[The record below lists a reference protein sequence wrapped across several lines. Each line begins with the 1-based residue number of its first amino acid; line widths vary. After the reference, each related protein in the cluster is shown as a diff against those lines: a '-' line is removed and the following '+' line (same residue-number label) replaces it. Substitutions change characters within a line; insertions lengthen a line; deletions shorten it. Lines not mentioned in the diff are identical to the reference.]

1 MPEYKTKH
9 MPVDD
14 YPYISYTSQPDGTP
28 DLITG
33 VTVAPLSA
41 SIAQSGNATFM
52 ASVVG
57 SGNFSDAVTWKLTV
71 ESGGTLATGTAIDGT
86 GKLTIGAAQATNK
99 KLYVSAVAANG
110 IASVPAVVTVTS

>member
-33 VTVAPLSA
+33 VTVAPLTA
-41 SIAQSGNATFM
+41 SVAQNGNTNFV

-57 SGNFSDAVTWKLTV
+57 SGNFSDAVTWRLDV
-71 ESGGTLATGTAIDGT
+71 ESGGTLATGTAINGS
-86 GKLTIGAAQATNK
+86 GKLTVGATQATNK
-99 KLYVSAVAANG
+99 KLYVSAVTANG
-110 IASVPAVVTVTS
+110 IVSVPAVVTVTS

>member
-1 MPEYKTKH
+1 MPKYKTKH

-33 VTVAPLSA
+33 VTVAPLSISVA
-41 SIAQSGNATFM
+41 KSGNTTFT
-52 ASVVG
+52 ANVVG
-57 SGNFSDAVTWKLTV
+57 SGNFSEAVTWKLAV

-86 GKLTIGAAQATNK
+86 GKLTVGATQATTK
-99 KLYVSAVAANG
+99 KLYVSAVTANG